1 VQHEPKNWNHSYLIE
16 LFHKLQVVRR
26 MKKGCL
32 FFTVLNNRL
41 LMNVCI
47 PCSGIHSWAGQR
59 LNRE

>member
-1 VQHEPKNWNHSYLIE
+1 MQHEPKNWNHSYLIE

-32 FFTVLNNRL
+32 LFTELNKRL

-47 PCSGIHSWAGQR
+47 PSSGIHSRIGQR
-59 LNRE
+59 LNGE